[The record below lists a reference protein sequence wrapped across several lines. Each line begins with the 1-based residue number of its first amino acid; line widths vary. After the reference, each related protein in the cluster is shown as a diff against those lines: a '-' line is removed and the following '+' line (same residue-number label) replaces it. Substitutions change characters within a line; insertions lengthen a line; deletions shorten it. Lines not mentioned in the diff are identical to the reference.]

1 MSIPVVRHCLWC
13 GHEHITRRQGAL
25 CLCKQACYAGFHRAR
40 VKMEP
45 SPSGPAFA
53 RMLVEAIEKGEHP
66 NKKYSY
72 QNETPE
78 N

>member
-1 MSIPVVRHCLWC
+1 
-13 GHEHITRRQGAL
+13 
-25 CLCKQACYAGFHRAR
+25 
-40 VKMEP
+40 
-45 SPSGPAFA
+45 
-53 RMLVEAIEKGEHP
+53 MLVEAIEKGEHP